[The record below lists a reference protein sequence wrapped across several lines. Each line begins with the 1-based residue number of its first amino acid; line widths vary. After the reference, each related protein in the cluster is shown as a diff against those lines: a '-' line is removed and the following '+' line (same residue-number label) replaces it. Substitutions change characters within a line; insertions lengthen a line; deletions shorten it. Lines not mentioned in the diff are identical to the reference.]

1 MLTPITGVKRSCVM
15 NGLSDVRLTLHGPQ
29 LEAEHEA
36 VKDVFQPRSAPAGLG
51 RWGLFAH
58 RFNTRR
64 VLRSIQSA
72 LDRNICSSPPLRK

>member
-1 MLTPITGVKRSCVM
+1 M

-29 LEAEHEA
+29 LEAEHGA
-36 VKDVFQPRSAPAGLG
+36 VKDVFQPRSAPACLG

-64 VLRSIQSA
+64 VLRN
-72 LDRNICSSPPLRK
+72 LDADQLRDVGLNQEQARQEGCKPFWRS